1 MNVQGQLKGQ
11 GEAVILSALR
21 SLKGQNKTNMQS
33 ASRSLKCQNKTTMQS
48 DLRSLKDQNKSNMQ
62 SASRS
67 TENQGCT
74 IAIEKVLSHV
84 LLIVHVC
91 MEIIWRSDKT
101 TMQRPRVQL

>member
-1 MNVQGQLKGQ
+1 MLQGQLKGQDEAVILSALRSLKGQNKTNLYCLLQGQLKDQ

-33 ASRSLKCQNKTTMQS
+33 ASRS
-48 DLRSLKDQNKSNMQ
+48 
-62 SASRS
+62 

-74 IAIEKVLSHV
+74 IAVLSHG

-91 MEIIWRSDKT
+91 MEIIWRRDKA